1 MSEIDYD
8 EIISQLEKELNAQC
22 AIANKYGI
30 ILGSAIKEFSKGRVI
45 PQKILELISNRQDI
59 AEVLSLDMITSFALE
74 AKENNYLF
82 TFSDQFILISKLGL
96 DVNLAKFMPS
106 IRMFL
111 KNLSTKILTRDKPEF
126 STFDFSKEL
135 SQMEETL
142 KEESLGKDK
151 YSIVKDLI
159 KYISE

>member
-59 AEVLSLDMITSFALE
+59 ADVLSLDMITSFALE